1 MTDDNIWIA
10 AGDGNI
16 ERALLSTGISPN
28 IQDQNGY
35 TPLAAAVS
43 YNHIELVEFL
53 LSQGADINFPDHD
66 GDTALHLVETVEMA
80 QKLLDLGA
88 DPFLTNSYGKTPAL
102 VAFEEQHFDVAML
115 LSSKTGELIQENNFD
130 DEHNNLTEPTTPKL
144 QLEEGRISLVD
155 IKHAH
160 LNLGEEIV
168 MVDIT
173 TSGNRATPEN
183 RPS

>member
-1 MTDDNIWIA
+1 MSDDNIWVA

-16 ERALLSTGISPN
+16 ERVKALISTGISPN

-66 GDTALHLVETVEMA
+66 GDTVLHLVETVEMT

-88 DPFLTNSYGKTPAL
+88 DPFFTNSDGKTPAQ
-102 VAFEEQHFDVAML
+102 VAFEEEHFDVAML
-115 LSSKTGELIQENNFD
+115 LSSITGELIQENNFD
-130 DEHNNLTEPTTPKL
+130 DEHVN
-144 QLEEGRISLVD
+144 GVID
-155 IKHAH
+155 
-160 LNLGEEIV
+160 
-168 MVDIT
+168 
-173 TSGNRATPEN
+173 
-183 RPS
+183 